1 MHETQGP
8 SATCPALGGLN
19 VTAKPRHQASCCPAP
34 WKLTG
39 RGRSWTC
46 HQHHTSLSPRGS
58 DADRLHEATWSFTA
72 LPGMSIR
79 PGLGVQLLRP
89 VHLLALRWCK

>member
-19 VTAKPRHQASCCPAP
+19 VTAKPRHQASCRPAP
-34 WKLTG
+34 WNLMG
-39 RGRSWTC
+39 RGRSWT
-46 HQHHTSLSPRGS
+46 RGS

-72 LPGMSIR
+72 LPGMSVR